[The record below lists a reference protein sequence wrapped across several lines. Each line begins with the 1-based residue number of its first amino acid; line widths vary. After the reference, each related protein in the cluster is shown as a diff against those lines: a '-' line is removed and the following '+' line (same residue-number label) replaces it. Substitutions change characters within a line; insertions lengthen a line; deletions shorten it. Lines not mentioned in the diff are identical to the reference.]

1 MLLFGIGRPVSDSI
15 GLLGIDCLTPPL
27 FPPPQTLP
35 PPPVEDDGVGGR
47 GLSPDPPFPPAA
59 PPFPLF
65 GG

>member
-35 PPPVEDDGVGGR
+35 PVPAEDAGAAGG
-47 GLSPDPPFPPAA
+47 GLPFDAPFPPAA